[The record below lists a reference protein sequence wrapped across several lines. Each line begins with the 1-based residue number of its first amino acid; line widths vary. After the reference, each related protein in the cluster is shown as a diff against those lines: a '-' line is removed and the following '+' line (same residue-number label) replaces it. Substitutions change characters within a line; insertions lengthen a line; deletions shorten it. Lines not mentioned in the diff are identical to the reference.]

1 MTSFEIE
8 TDLFAALGYLI
19 TGERSDLSPLP
30 IHAPELV
37 SPKQHQRLLQSGL
50 LVGADSAPAGGLSPL
65 LETLRTAQ
73 SSASLLVTTQDGQ
86 KEYQIYYPPDGYSP
100 VVLMM
105 DENKTYINSAS
116 TSEAEI
122 IANLQRLPLPA
133 FGIAASFSCRLSAV
147 EAEALAVLIDLN
159 RQASSRFFAQEGLS
173 KLAVPR
179 LVYNANQIYQASLE
193 RVDSSPAGWLFSIL
207 FDMLVFGGERSFPQ
221 FEQALRGLVSAGLVE
236 ANGQGY
242 LLPNPVAIYT
252 NNFTTLQG
260 ELILNVSY
268 QPNNVPVR
276 TERLATFIAGE
287 ETLVLGSTS
296 DEFLLVNPIPAAR
309 VVEIARQALRYPTTL
324 GESAGL
330 APALKSPKQSSQ
342 QEQASMLTDG
352 KLPALDAAHSS
363 ADVALIGFRPASVEI
378 LVLSGELENQRFPV
392 EKQLRLGREADNDLT
407 LPDKKVSRHHAIL
420 QRQGAIYQISDL
432 NSGNGTYVNGKR
444 IIEPTL
450 LKNGDI
456 VLIGDTKLTISNR
469 A

>member
-19 TGERSDLSPLP
+19 AGERSDLSPLP
-30 IHAPELV
+30 MHVPELV
-37 SPKQHQRLLQSGL
+37 SPEQHQRLLQSGL
-50 LVGADSAPAGGLSPL
+50 LVGSDSAPAGGLSTL

-73 SSASLLVTTQDGQ
+73 SSDSLLVTTQDGQ
-86 KEYQIYYPPDGYSP
+86 KEYRIYYPPEGYSP
-100 VVLMM
+100 VVLIM
-105 DENKTYINSAS
+105 DQDKMFINSAG

-122 IANLQRLPLPA
+122 IANLQRLPVPA
-133 FGIAASFSCRLSAV
+133 SGTAASFSCRLSAI
-147 EAEALAVLIDLN
+147 EAEVLAVLIDLN

-193 RVDSSPAGWLFSIL
+193 RVDSSPDGWLFSIL
-207 FDMLVFGGERSFPQ
+207 FDMLVFGDERSFPQ

-242 LLPNPVAIYT
+242 LLSNPVAIYT
-252 NNFTTLQG
+252 NSFTTLQG

-268 QPNNVPVR
+268 QPNNAPVR

-309 VVEIARQALRYPTTL
+309 VVEIARQALRCPTTL
-324 GESAGL
+324 
-330 APALKSPKQSSQ
+330 
-342 QEQASMLTDG
+342 LTDG
-352 KLPALDAAHSS
+352 RLPALDAAHSS
-363 ADVALIGFRPASVEI
+363 ADVALIGFRPASIEL
-378 LVLSGELENQRFPV
+378 LVLSGELENQRFPL
-392 EKQLRLGREADNDLT
+392 EKLLRLGREVDNDLT

-420 QRQGAIYQISDL
+420 QRQGAIIYQISDL

-444 IIEPTL
+444 ITEPTL

-456 VLIGDTKLTISNR
+456 VLIGDTKLTISIR

>member
-8 TDLFAALGYLI
+8 TDLVAALGYLI
-19 TGERSDLSPLP
+19 AGERSDLSPLP
-30 IHAPELV
+30 MHVPELV
-37 SPKQHQRLLQSGL
+37 SPEQHQRLLQSGL
-50 LVGADSAPAGGLSPL
+50 LVGSDSAPAGGLSTL

-73 SSASLLVTTQDGQ
+73 SSDSLLVTTQDGQ
-86 KEYQIYYPPDGYSP
+86 KEYRIYYPPEGYSP
-100 VVLMM
+100 VVLIM
-105 DENKTYINSAS
+105 DQDKMFINSAG

-122 IANLQRLPLPA
+122 IANLQRLPVPA
-133 FGIAASFSCRLSAV
+133 SGTAASFSCRLSAI
-147 EAEALAVLIDLN
+147 EAEVLAVLIDLN

-193 RVDSSPAGWLFSIL
+193 RVDSSPDGWLFSIL
-207 FDMLVFGGERSFPQ
+207 FDMLVFGDERSFPQ

-242 LLPNPVAIYT
+242 LLSNPVAIYT
-252 NNFTTLQG
+252 NSFTLQG

-268 QPNNVPVR
+268 QPNNAPVR

-309 VVEIARQALRYPTTL
+309 VVEIARQALRCPTTL
-324 GESAGL
+324 
-330 APALKSPKQSSQ
+330 
-342 QEQASMLTDG
+342 LTDG
-352 KLPALDAAHSS
+352 RLPALDAAHSS
-363 ADVALIGFRPASVEI
+363 ADVALIGFRPASIEL
-378 LVLSGELENQRFPV
+378 LVLSGELENQRFPL
-392 EKQLRLGREADNDLT
+392 EKLLRLGREVDNDLT

-420 QRQGAIYQISDL
+420 QRQGAIIYQISDL

-444 IIEPTL
+444 ITEPTL

-456 VLIGDTKLTISNR
+456 VLIGDTKLTISIR